1 MQLHDLREVKQSEE
15 LAETLELEAEV
26 ALACAGDARR
36 PRRQR
41 ATSLYGSG
49 PL

>member
-26 ALACAGDARR
+26 ALACAGARAH
-36 PRRQR
+36 R
-41 ATSLYGSG
+41 ALNARERVHLGTN
-49 PL
+49 